1 MLNYIKSQ
9 IKAQYM
15 PNEKTKTEPVTE
27 SATEVSNDVILEY
40 AKLFQ
45 ELDDLTEEGTEEGKV
60 RQLGVDIPLD
70 DDIEVDNV
78 EFNLSDGK
86 LTDVPGDATVAESY
100 MTMKTLDMF
109 IQEVMDRTPRMSR
122 ESDYMYNNRITNIA
136 NKLYEEYCIDAEE
149 TGQFGFD
156 KISVGDDRVPTKAL
170 IEFGSNNNS
179 DSDSRNLTMKIPVT
193 FATDENHQITKKQFD
208 SFGFVKNGAFTNIG
222 TPLMQYMES
231 NYAIPEKSSL
241 WDIVTPTGLYIPK
254 GNGDSFCVVLEF
266 MNEITNK
273 KEYFGWTRSVR
284 NDDKSDINTSEQIN
298 MESFVEESSWE
309 NHDGYLIDSEK
320 RARRE
325 RMKRPIGRF
334 YQEAIDFGGGD
345 DSGSDAP
352 ADDNGGGD
360 DLPPAPDDS
369 GSSDESSDSG
379 DTSETSTDDS
389 SAEAEDKETAAVND
403 VSADIAKEVADR
415 TKEDT
420 SSDTDVTF
428 DDDEPSGGIEQAAEN
443 DDDGT
448 LDDLASDAENDE
460 PMDEDTEMN
469 SDVEG
474 DMNFDSMTI
483 DDLLERGSDKLK
495 SMTLNEIKDFIS
507 SSDEDAVQEA
517 FFLTKNNINKE
528 VDVNIRKCLGILNDA
543 NMNVDKIFKKFKL
556 AGHKLNRVL
565 SKAVK
570 MEEVYNKDEREA
582 IKKLNRSLG
591 DLLSSLRIT
600 QKDKNVPSIKKKITD
615 FINETKIVS
624 VFVEDKLL
632 GKAVQESYVQE
643 GFFLSASN
651 VKKKLAKVLI
661 PVIEDVSDIVNKA
674 DSNRLTRGT
683 IVKMYKGKTYKNTY
697 GTSYGNNDNF
707 GNFGTYETEHTS
719 DTSHTNAIAQLA
731 KLLNKIDSKKRI
743 GNAFN
748 NNELNKLHEL
758 SEALSTYTDFIE
770 SIVFDNQSS
779 ETTLNQFI
787 SDSKRLLSLLNS
799 VNDIVGQSAS
809 ASSKTLTNSIKA
821 EEAKQDNQKGDDK

>member
-1 MLNYIKSQ
+1 
-9 IKAQYM
+9 
-15 PNEKTKTEPVTE
+15 
-27 SATEVSNDVILEY
+27 
-40 AKLFQ
+40 
-45 ELDDLTEEGTEEGKV
+45 
-60 RQLGVDIPLD
+60 
-70 DDIEVDNV
+70 
-78 EFNLSDGK
+78 
-86 LTDVPGDATVAESY
+86 
-100 MTMKTLDMF
+100 
-109 IQEVMDRTPRMSR
+109 
-122 ESDYMYNNRITNIA
+122 
-136 NKLYEEYCIDAEE
+136 
-149 TGQFGFD
+149 
-156 KISVGDDRVPTKAL
+156 
-170 IEFGSNNNS
+170 
-179 DSDSRNLTMKIPVT
+179 
-193 FATDENHQITKKQFD
+193 
-208 SFGFVKNGAFTNIG
+208 
-222 TPLMQYMES
+222 
-231 NYAIPEKSSL
+231 
-241 WDIVTPTGLYIPK
+241 
-254 GNGDSFCVVLEF
+254 
-266 MNEITNK
+266 
-273 KEYFGWTRSVR
+273 
-284 NDDKSDINTSEQIN
+284 

-379 DTSETSTDDS
+379 DTSDASTDDS
-389 SAEAEDKETAAVND
+389 GAEAEDKETAAVND

-428 DDDEPSGGIEQAAEN
+428 DDDESSGGIEQAAEN

-448 LDDLASDAENDE
+448 LDDLAADAENDE

-582 IKKLNRSLG
+582 IKKLNSSLG

-697 GTSYGNNDNF
+697 GMSYGSNDNV
-707 GNFGTYETEHTS
+707 GSFGTYETEHTS
-719 DTSHTNAIAQLA
+719 DTSHTNAVAQLV